1 MRYKEFGKT
10 GMQVS
15 EMTLGTWGI
24 GGVGW
29 DDNPKSVRQD
39 AIRAAVEAGVNF
51 FDTAPAYNAGAAERC
66 LGEALADMGLR
77 DKMYISTKCGN
88 VFVDGVTYRRDG
100 SAAGIRRQCE
110 DSLRNLRTDYVD
122 LMLIHWPDPNTPFAE
137 TMAELAKLKEEGK
150 IRHVGVSN
158 FSHAGIAANIL
169 AALGGKANVQ
179 KASCCATRL
188 RFQLK
193 DGAKVDEKAL
203 KSAGASG
210 VIRSTPTACQVIL
223 GTQVRF
229 VYEELQKLL

>member
-1 MRYKEFGKT
+1 MNSFQRICRSPAFL
-10 GMQVS
+10 V
-15 EMTLGTWGI
+15 LALI
-24 GGVGW
+24 LCAAVIAGGVALAPAA
-29 DDNPKSVRQD
+29 PKVWVVIPVLL
-39 AIRAAVEAGVNF
+39 AVAAVICFFVARSTSKAALQKKKEAENEGVVKA
-51 FDTAPAYNAGAAERC
+51 DLDHAY
-66 LGEALADMGLR
+66 
-77 DKMYISTKCGN
+77 
-88 VFVDGVTYRRDG
+88 
-100 SAAGIRRQCE
+100 
-110 DSLRNLRTDYVD
+110 
-122 LMLIHWPDPNTPFAE
+122 
-137 TMAELAKLKEEGK
+137 
-150 IRHVGVSN
+150 
-158 FSHAGIAANIL
+158 AGIAANIL

>member
-1 MRYKEFGKT
+1 MRRRDCRRRCPGPRRPQ
-10 GMQVS
+10 G
-15 EMTLGTWGI
+15 L
-24 GGVGW
+24 
-29 DDNPKSVRQD
+29 DRDP
-39 AIRAAVEAGVNF
+39 RAAGCGRGYLLLCGALHQQGRAAKKKEAENEGVVK
-51 FDTAPAYNAGAAERC
+51 
-66 LGEALADMGLR
+66 ADL
-77 DKMYISTKCGN
+77 D
-88 VFVDGVTYRRDG
+88 
-100 SAAGIRRQCE
+100 
-110 DSLRNLRTDYVD
+110 
-122 LMLIHWPDPNTPFAE
+122 
-137 TMAELAKLKEEGK
+137 
-150 IRHVGVSN
+150 
-158 FSHAGIAANIL
+158 HAGIAANIL

>member
-1 MRYKEFGKT
+1 MNSFQRICRSPAFL
-10 GMQVS
+10 V
-15 EMTLGTWGI
+15 LALI
-24 GGVGW
+24 LCAAVIAGGV
-29 DDNPKSVRQD
+29 
-39 AIRAAVEAGVNF
+39 AL
-51 FDTAPAYNAGAAERC
+51 APAAPKENEGVVK
-66 LGEALADMGLR
+66 ADL
-77 DKMYISTKCGN
+77 D
-88 VFVDGVTYRRDG
+88 
-100 SAAGIRRQCE
+100 
-110 DSLRNLRTDYVD
+110 
-122 LMLIHWPDPNTPFAE
+122 
-137 TMAELAKLKEEGK
+137 
-150 IRHVGVSN
+150 
-158 FSHAGIAANIL
+158 HAGIAANIL

>member
-1 MRYKEFGKT
+1 MNSFQRICRSPAFL
-10 GMQVS
+10 V
-15 EMTLGTWGI
+15 LALI
-24 GGVGW
+24 LCAAVIAGGVALAPAA
-29 DDNPKSVRQD
+29 PKVWML
-39 AIRAAVEAGVNF
+39 AVAAVICFFVARSTSKAALQKKKEAENEGVVK
-51 FDTAPAYNAGAAERC
+51 
-66 LGEALADMGLR
+66 ADL
-77 DKMYISTKCGN
+77 D
-88 VFVDGVTYRRDG
+88 
-100 SAAGIRRQCE
+100 
-110 DSLRNLRTDYVD
+110 
-122 LMLIHWPDPNTPFAE
+122 
-137 TMAELAKLKEEGK
+137 
-150 IRHVGVSN
+150 
-158 FSHAGIAANIL
+158 HAGIAANIL

>member
-1 MRYKEFGKT
+1 MNSFQRICRSPAFL
-10 GMQVS
+10 V
-15 EMTLGTWGI
+15 LALI
-24 GGVGW
+24 LCAAVIAGGVALAPAA
-29 DDNPKSVRQD
+29 PKVWIVIPVLL
-39 AIRAAVEAGVNF
+39 AVAAVICF
-51 FDTAPAYNAGAAERC
+51 FD
-66 LGEALADMGLR
+66 
-77 DKMYISTKCGN
+77 
-88 VFVDGVTYRRDG
+88 
-100 SAAGIRRQCE
+100 
-110 DSLRNLRTDYVD
+110 
-122 LMLIHWPDPNTPFAE
+122 
-137 TMAELAKLKEEGK
+137 
-150 IRHVGVSN
+150 
-158 FSHAGIAANIL
+158 HAGIAANIL

>member
-1 MRYKEFGKT
+1 MNSFQRICRSPAFL
-10 GMQVS
+10 V
-15 EMTLGTWGI
+15 LALI
-24 GGVGW
+24 LCAAVIAGGV
-29 DDNPKSVRQD
+29 
-39 AIRAAVEAGVNF
+39 AL
-51 FDTAPAYNAGAAERC
+51 APAAPKVWIVIPALQKKKEAENE
-66 LGEALADMGLR
+66 GVVKADL
-77 DKMYISTKCGN
+77 D
-88 VFVDGVTYRRDG
+88 
-100 SAAGIRRQCE
+100 
-110 DSLRNLRTDYVD
+110 
-122 LMLIHWPDPNTPFAE
+122 
-137 TMAELAKLKEEGK
+137 
-150 IRHVGVSN
+150 
-158 FSHAGIAANIL
+158 HAGIAANIL

>member
-1 MRYKEFGKT
+1 MRRRDC
-10 GMQVS
+10 VA
-15 EMTLGTWGI
+15 LAPAA
-24 GGVGW
+24 
-29 DDNPKSVRQD
+29 PKVWIVIPVLL
-39 AIRAAVEAGVNF
+39 AVAAVICFFVARSTSKAALQKKKEAENEGVVK
-51 FDTAPAYNAGAAERC
+51 
-66 LGEALADMGLR
+66 ADL
-77 DKMYISTKCGN
+77 D
-88 VFVDGVTYRRDG
+88 
-100 SAAGIRRQCE
+100 
-110 DSLRNLRTDYVD
+110 
-122 LMLIHWPDPNTPFAE
+122 
-137 TMAELAKLKEEGK
+137 
-150 IRHVGVSN
+150 
-158 FSHAGIAANIL
+158 HAGIAANIL